1 MLVQLEMR
9 GRIAVVTMSR
19 PERLNAVNYT
29 LRNDLMATMAKLDAD
44 PAVGAIVLTG
54 AGRAFCAGQD
64 LTEAASLSPEHISR
78 LFNNQFGM
86 YLALRELTKGCV
98 AAINGDAVGE
108 GFQLALCADLRI
120 SHAGAR
126 VGLPEV
132 GVGMP
137 CVLGGY
143 LVSLNAGAG
152 IARELAFS
160 ADLIGA
166 QRAYDLGLLSAL
178 VPENEVLPRAIA
190 AAEGMASRPAF
201 ALAMTKRRFRDATK
215 RGFDEAC
222 DAALRSKLASF
233 STGQTQSEM
242 RAFLD
247 THGRSRAG

>member
-1 MLVQLEMR
+1 MPVRQEMR
-9 GRIAVVTMSR
+9 GRIAVVTLDR
-19 PERLNAVNYT
+19 PERLNAVNYEVRT
-29 LRNDLMATMAKLDAD
+29 GLMATMARLDAD

-54 AGRAFCAGQD
+54 SGRAFCAGQD

-86 YLALRELTKGCV
+86 YLALRELSKGCV
-98 AAINGDAVGE
+98 AALNGDAVGE

-143 LVSLNAGAG
+143 LVGLNAGQA
-152 IARELAFS
+152 IARQLALT
-160 ADLIGA
+160 AELIGA
-166 QRAYDLGLLSAL
+166 ERAFQCGLLTAL
-178 VPENEVLPRAIA
+178 VPENEVLSRAIA
-190 AAEGMASRPAF
+190 AAEGMAARPAF
-201 ALAMTKRRFRDATK
+201 ALAATKRRFRDATK

-233 STGQTQSEM
+233 SSGQTQSEM

-247 THGRSRAG
+247 THGRARAV